1 MHAQGIALEA
11 ARRAGD
17 PAGEA
22 YALYGLAVGYAW
34 SGRTGEAGPLFG
46 QALRRFESIGIT
58 SARPG
63 PIAASA
69 GSRATPEALMRRCV
83 DHPDAGE
90 LRAKLQ
96 PPGAQPESSPA

>member
-34 SGRTGEAGPLFG
+34 SGRPGDILRDLGDRLDEA
-46 QALRRFESIGIT
+46 
-58 SARPG
+58 
-63 PIAASA
+63 
-69 GSRATPEALMRRCV
+69 